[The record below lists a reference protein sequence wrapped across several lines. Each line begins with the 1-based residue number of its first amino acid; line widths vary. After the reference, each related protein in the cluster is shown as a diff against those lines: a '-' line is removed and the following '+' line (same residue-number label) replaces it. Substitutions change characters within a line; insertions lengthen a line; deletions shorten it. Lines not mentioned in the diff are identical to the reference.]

1 MLAPGQPRALE
12 DFTAQML
19 TAKAISL
26 RYSIIFNLVQDE
38 KCTKSVSCI
47 TLGLLRVCTP
57 LNRGKRQ
64 DTNLFAPS

>member
-26 RYSIIFNLVQDE
+26 ICNIIFDLVQDE
-38 KCTKSVSCI
+38 KYVSCI
-47 TLGLLRVCTP
+47 ALGLLRVCAP

-64 DTNLFAPS
+64 GTNLFSPS